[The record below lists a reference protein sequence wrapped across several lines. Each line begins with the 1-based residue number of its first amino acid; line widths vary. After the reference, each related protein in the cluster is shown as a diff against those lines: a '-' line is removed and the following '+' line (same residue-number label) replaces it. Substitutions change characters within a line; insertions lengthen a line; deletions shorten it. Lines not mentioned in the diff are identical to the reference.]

1 MSECLCRCKEVKIK
15 INDIMTKVL
24 QQYDI
29 LISSGKHE
37 IDWEIIIKSIVKNII
52 SEDKKII
59 DIHGNVRP

>member
-1 MSECLCRCKEVKIK
+1 MSECLCRCKEVK

-52 SEDKKII
+52 REDKKII
-59 DIHGNVRP
+59 DIHGNVRTMK